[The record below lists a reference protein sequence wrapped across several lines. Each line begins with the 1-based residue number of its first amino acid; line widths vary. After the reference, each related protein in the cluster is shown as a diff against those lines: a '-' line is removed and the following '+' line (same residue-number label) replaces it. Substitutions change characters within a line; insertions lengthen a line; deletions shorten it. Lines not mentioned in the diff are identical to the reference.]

1 MHLGQKHFYTSSAVL
16 KIRSKM
22 SENQMCD
29 VSRYIDE
36 ERLLQFDILKNKDKS
51 LSKLEVALQL
61 LL

>member
-1 MHLGQKHFYTSSAVL
+1 
-16 KIRSKM
+16 M

>member
-1 MHLGQKHFYTSSAVL
+1 
-16 KIRSKM
+16 M

-36 ERLLQFDILKNKDKS
+36 KRLLQFDILKNKDKS

>member
-1 MHLGQKHFYTSSAVL
+1 MHLGQKHFYTSRAVL
-16 KIRSKM
+16 IIRSKM

-51 LSKLEVALQL
+51 LSKLKVALQL